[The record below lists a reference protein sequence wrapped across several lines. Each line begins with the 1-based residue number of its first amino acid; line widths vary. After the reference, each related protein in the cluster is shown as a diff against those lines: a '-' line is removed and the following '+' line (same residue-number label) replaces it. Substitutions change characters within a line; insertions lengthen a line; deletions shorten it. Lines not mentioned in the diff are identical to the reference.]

1 MPRKIPVNRRDLV
14 LLFDAT
20 EALEIRKRND
30 LLEHFSHIGLE
41 ALSMRAARN
50 KARLMAEMRHES
62 SVIDAIRRRRKDYL
76 GPRSKSVWEQSEEK
90 SAKRQILLEKTKK
103 PKGTST

>member
-30 LLEHFSHIGLE
+30 LLEHFSYLGLE
-41 ALSMRAARN
+41 RLSMRAARN

-76 GPRSKSVWEQSEEK
+76 GPKSKSIWELFEEK
-90 SAKRQILLEKTKK
+90 SSKRQILLEKAKKTKG
-103 PKGTST
+103 PS